1 MIMLNSSK
9 ADVTV
14 IHICASCLK
23 TTLNILSHL
32 CQELTEL
39 FSFSLPQ
46 IQRTFERCPPEE
58 FPDGNTAAEVSAF
71 KWKTCSF
78 VIVKNKYDFF
88 YFSEYFFSSSCVS
101 PLKIITNLQFSALTL
116 DGTV

>member
-46 IQRTFERCPPEE
+46 IQRTFDVLQRNSLME
-58 FPDGNTAAEVSAF
+58 TLLL
-71 KWKTCSF
+71 
-78 VIVKNKYDFF
+78 KYQHLNGRH
-88 YFSEYFFSSSCVS
+88 V
-101 PLKIITNLQFSALTL
+101 ALL
-116 DGTV
+116 L